1 MRHNYP
7 DPQEVGFRT
16 PPHLLSARFR
26 AGFQHALEGGQ
37 LNKVEYFRLSFR
49 EGFRYPAEVQRL
61 LPALEDVKIIPV
73 DWADLTAKDW
83 EEAKAHFRKA
93 FGVD

>member
-49 EGFRYPAEVQRL
+49 EGFRAAKLYLRHARRARGILDFPLRGRIRL
-61 LPALEDVKIIPV
+61 
-73 DWADLTAKDW
+73 
-83 EEAKAHFRKA
+83 KAIYR
-93 FGVD
+93 

>member
-1 MRHNYP
+1 MRHHYP
-7 DPQEVGFRT
+7 DPQEVGVRI

-49 EGFRYPAEVQRL
+49 EGFRVAKLYLRHARRARGILDFPLRGRIRL
-61 LPALEDVKIIPV
+61 
-73 DWADLTAKDW
+73 
-83 EEAKAHFRKA
+83 KAIYR
-93 FGVD
+93 